1 MQPPGHAIQP
11 SCKSSEHGWISLG
24 GQIDL
29 NTQTTPVRASI
40 VYEYGH
46 QPSIGAGM
54 LHLAGLK
61 SQPISKKWD
70 SYSHLL
76 SFKSDEEWTKMRPA
90 LLGFMD
96 TVRGNREE
104 HQDG

>member
-61 SQPISKKWD
+61 SQTNLEKMGQ
-70 SYSHLL
+70 LL
-76 SFKSDEEWTKMRPA
+76 PSLILQKR
-90 LLGFMD
+90 
-96 TVRGNREE
+96 
-104 HQDG
+104 